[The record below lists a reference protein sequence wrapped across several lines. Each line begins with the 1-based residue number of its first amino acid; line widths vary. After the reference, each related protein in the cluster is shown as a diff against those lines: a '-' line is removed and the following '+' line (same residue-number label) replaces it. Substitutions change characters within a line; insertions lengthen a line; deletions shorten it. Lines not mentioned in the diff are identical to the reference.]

1 MPSDNLVRHFSF
13 SKKGMTVYFYGFDLG
28 PGRITE
34 VEEQFIPLEM
44 LVEYGLTSYWNE
56 LDR

>member
-1 MPSDNLVRHFSF
+1 
-13 SKKGMTVYFYGFDLG
+13 MTVYFYGFDLG